1 MIPHVHENSNHGLTY
16 NVSAIT
22 VNFVSSS
29 YSVSEGE
36 TVEVCMI
43 LEIGQLERT
52 VELSLVSQP
61 DAAQEGADYVA
72 LLLSITWEPDIDQKC
87 FGVEI
92 VDDHIVEGEETFQI
106 VLASHDP
113 AVVVPTP
120 GTAHISV
127 QDNDSKLNQI
137 MYCML

>member
-1 MIPHVHENSNHGLTY
+1 M
-16 NVSAIT
+16 
-22 VNFVSSS
+22 NFVSSS

-36 TVEVCMI
+36 AVEVCMI
-43 LEIGQLERT
+43 LETGQLEKT

-61 DAAQEGADYVA
+61 DTAQEGADYVA

-87 FGVEI
+87 FSVEI

-113 AVVVPTP
+113 AIIVPTS
-120 GTAHISV
+120 GTVHISI

-137 MYCML
+137 TYCML